1 MQKIILFEQLL
12 VDEVQCK
19 EVVKWK
25 INSDFTYH
33 ASAFIQNKSQQVHA
47 YNVM

>member
-25 INSDFTYH
+25 INSDFTDH
-33 ASAFIQNKSQQVHA
+33 ASAFI
-47 YNVM
+47 